1 MSISIIIIIILH
13 QPSSYIVIAV
23 VSGYSALQLMRFT
36 ATLLDHCV
44 GDCPER
50 INMLL
55 SNSYMNGGETALCV
69 PES

>member
-1 MSISIIIIIILH
+1 MSISIIIIILH
-13 QPSSYIVIAV
+13 QPSSSYIVIAV

-44 GDCPER
+44 GDCAER

-55 SNSYMNGGETALCV
+55 SDSYMNGCV